1 MSKRSKLTQFILT
14 AGSFAG
20 GVALGM
26 LLSPKSGKE
35 YRKWIN
41 NQTSDIAGWVDE
53 QGKDV
58 LRKSSIQLSQASK
71 KVRQGIKD
79 SIPDLYDA
87 TEEIR
92 LEESDFIGV

>member
-1 MSKRSKLTQFILT
+1 MSKRSNLTQLILT

-20 GVALGM
+20 GMALGM
-26 LLSPKSGKE
+26 LLSSKSGSK

-41 NQTSDIAGWVDE
+41 NQTTDITAWVDE
-53 QGKDV
+53 QGKEV
-58 LRKSSIQLSQASK
+58 LKKSSTQLFEASK
-71 KVRQGIKD
+71 KVRQGIKK